1 MSSNTDASEKKSD
14 AVTPPEIIYRGAWA
28 TLWHNLYH
36 NIPAR
41 IGLIIIA
48 IVSLLGA
55 LAPVI
60 STYVT
65 HYSFDGQHTDL
76 RLMPPGSKTISTQAG
91 DYDGKKETFSQL
103 DFNGDR
109 VIDQEEQTML
119 YWKNRFLLFLFDDY
133 DGQIYATK
141 NIFKRPDGRVDLE
154 KEYPKSFNDLHPTF
168 KKEFIAWS
176 ESYTA
181 SIAASATSSSHNHS
195 LYPRM
200 IGENSQRANVIAT
213 AARRFDRLGLLHSD
227 DLDTNKD
234 HFITPKELMRSRRSL
249 SPAENRSQ
257 WLKDNDANHDERIEY
272 GEYLGA
278 PLIRTFYL
286 GSDHLGRDV
295 LTRILYGARIS
306 MLIALLSTLV
316 SFIIG
321 VTWGSVAGYMGGRVD
336 NLMMRIV
343 DVLYGLPFM
352 FIVILMIVI
361 FGRSTLN
368 LFIALGAVQWLTMS
382 RIVRGQVLSLKHRE
396 FVEAARI
403 IGASR
408 FRIIFRH
415 LLPNA
420 MGPVIVYATL
430 LVPGVIL
437 EEAFLSFLGL
447 GVQPPNPSW
456 GNMISEGVKVM
467 DSFPWLLGFPAI
479 VLSLTLFC
487 MNFIGDGL
495 RDSYD

>member
-1 MSSNTDASEKKSD
+1 MS
-14 AVTPPEIIYRGAWA
+14 PEQHDTAPAATETEMVYRGAWA

-36 NIPAR
+36 NRPAR
-41 IGLIIIA
+41 IGMIFVA
-48 IVSLLGA
+48 TVSILGA

-60 STYVT
+60 STYIT
-65 HYSFDGQHTDL
+65 HFSYDGQHTDL
-76 RLMPPGSKTISTQAG
+76 RLMPPGSQTISNQAG
-91 DYDGKKETFSQL
+91 DYDGISNSFDKL
-103 DFNGDR
+103 DLNQDDL
-109 VIDQEEQTML
+109 IDAHEQTIL

-133 DGQIYATK
+133 DGQIYAT
-141 NIFKRPDGRVDLE
+141 NNVFKRPDNTIELS
-154 KEYPKSFNDLHPTF
+154 KEYPRSFDALHPTF
-168 KKEFIAWS
+168 KNEYIAWS
-176 ESYTA
+176 V
-181 SIAASATSSSHNHS
+181 
-195 LYPRM
+195 
-200 IGENSQRANVIAT
+200 QRANPTNRYPQIVDPNQHDAERANVNAAAT
-213 AARRFDRLGLLHSD
+213 RFSELSLLPAEGLD
-227 DLDTNKD
+227 ANGDGKV
-234 HFITPKELMRSRRSL
+234 TPKELLQFRRPYSAL
-249 SPAENRSQ
+249 ENRSQ
-257 WLKDNDANHDERIEY
+257 WLSDHDTNRDGKVDRSEY
-272 GEYLGA
+272 RGA
-278 PLIRTFYL
+278 PRVRTFYL

-321 VTWGSVAGYMGGRVD
+321 ISWGATAGYLGGRVD
-336 NLMMRIV
+336 NIMMRIV

-382 RIVRGQVLSLKHRE
+382 RIVRGQVLSIKHRE
-396 FVEAARI
+396 YIQAART
-403 IGASR
+403 IGAPR
-408 FRIIFRH
+408 WQIIFKH

-430 LVPGVIL
+430 LIPGVIL

-447 GVQPPNPSW
+447 GVQPPKPSW

-467 DSFPWLLGFPAI
+467 DSFPWLLGFPAV